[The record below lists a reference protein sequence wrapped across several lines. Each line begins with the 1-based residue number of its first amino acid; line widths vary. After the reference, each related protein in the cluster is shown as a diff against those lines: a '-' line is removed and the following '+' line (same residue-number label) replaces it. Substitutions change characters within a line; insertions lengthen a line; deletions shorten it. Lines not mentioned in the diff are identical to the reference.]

1 MALIAWY
8 PLNGDT
14 KDYSGNNNHIVSGTY
29 TEDVKGKIGKC
40 FVAGGTFE
48 TVLKT
53 PITTNKLSD
62 NVTISFWIFNT
73 RQAGSISIFGNK
85 GNDSN
90 TSASS
95 PERTFN
101 YYLYPTPTDFHYSC
115 SKYGGVLEDV
125 VPYNQWTHITT
136 VQTSKQF
143 IIYINGIKKRTVT
156 ISSPTPKNDYALYIG
171 GGDNSNSSC
180 KFNDVRI
187 YNEALSAKQIK
198 EIAQAK
204 ICHYTFNEELY
215 ENTTNLYDNKNKLSI
230 VNAVVE
236 WENTHAL
243 KCEIAANTKYAGLNF
258 NSNLILE
265 PLTTYT
271 LSYKLKKVAGQLLQ
285 IRGHVEQTNFE
296 ILHTTINGKEFSNYS
311 YYTGIDLTDSFDT
324 YEIVI
329 VFNTKEDITSLNK
342 MYIQPNAIK
351 DEYVKVR
358 IWDIQVEKKDH
369 ATPFTTNSRS
379 QVLKDIS
386 GYGYDMTTYNQY
398 SPIWNKDDSSNKI
411 KNYSTLTKKDS
422 YSNLNFK
429 YKYPDAFTFSCW
441 VRTTDNE
448 AFCLVGFPSG
458 NNTFVSL
465 AINNYG
471 RISLHSYLSTPDTN
485 GDKWY
490 AGSTTAINDGEWHF
504 VAATYDG
511 TTAKSYI
518 DGKYEASSTVTF
530 DFERQAIYDLT
541 INMRSP
547 DSNWGD
553 YEIRRYEG
561 DISDVRVYATA
572 LSAEDIKLLY
582 QPEISIDKTNV
593 IRCSEINEREMTY
606 PESIEIVSR
615 GYGTNQD
622 TYKVSIGDRFITKET
637 AVGWCVTTI
646 DIDNNITHKTFRTHG
661 DNPVFLTL
669 KQYVESIPA
678 TSTILLSTF
687 DQPSA
692 GEGASSNN
700 NCMTW
705 INYLRGIGATK
716 IDGTLVYRAAYS
728 AIIQENKIIA
738 EAVDNSGDNSN
749 ATLNTVVNLKLNK
762 KGFSKDASITYN
774 EFNEIPNIESG
785 VHNLKLGNEILPV
798 LIDMDNDEG
807 RWARVFYHNCKSG
820 TVLFSSANSY
830 AEAKETNINAPT
842 TSDKYSIL
850 SKLESFRPNT
860 NSSFEFKLKY
870 PTDTDGGLNKW
881 TMKHYSN
888 VTLASAETYPLLS
901 DIEGL
906 TPTSETII
914 EDTNNFIPSLV
925 GDYYIR
931 HYKTKVYSS
940 IAKNINFQIKSDDG
954 VTCYVNNNIAFQK
967 KTSTFNDVKI
977 SLNKGWNILE
987 FLYYENAGQDY
998 LTLNQKISEL
1008 VDILDYNGTYNDSN
1022 IWKQTS
1028 NPTYE
1033 KIAGYTPVKINWTS
1047 NFWGGLEWTNGSTT
1061 LIDGSVNH
1069 GNWYY
1074 AIGVSTKHG
1083 DGMPSSADIM
1093 KNTSTPNDVE
1103 LWVRINNYD
1112 LFADNLIENVSIS
1125 RNGILTAKE
1134 FREIY

>member
-1 MALIAWY
+1 MSLIAWY
-8 PLNGDT
+8 PLNGDA

-73 RQAGSISIFGNK
+73 RQTGSISIFGNK

-115 SKYGGVLEDV
+115 SRYSGVLEDV

-258 NSNLILE
+258 NSNLTLE

-271 LSYKLKKVAGQLLQ
+271 LSYKFKKVAGKLLQ

-369 ATPFTTNSRS
+369 ATPFTTSSRS

-398 SPIWNKDDSSNKI
+398 SPVWNKDDSSNKI

-465 AINNYG
+465 AINNHG

-511 TTAKSYI
+511 TTVKSYI
-518 DGKYEASSTVTF
+518 NGKYEASSTVTF

-553 YEIRRYEG
+553 YETRRYEG

-572 LSAEDIKLLY
+572 LSTEDIKLLY

-593 IRCSEINEREMTY
+593 IRCSEINEER
-606 PESIEIVSR
+606 IENR
-615 GYGTNQD
+615 
-622 TYKVSIGDRFITKET
+622 
-637 AVGWCVTTI
+637 
-646 DIDNNITHKTFRTHG
+646 
-661 DNPVFLTL
+661 
-669 KQYVESIPA
+669 
-678 TSTILLSTF
+678 
-687 DQPSA
+687 
-692 GEGASSNN
+692 
-700 NCMTW
+700 
-705 INYLRGIGATK
+705 
-716 IDGTLVYRAAYS
+716 
-728 AIIQENKIIA
+728 
-738 EAVDNSGDNSN
+738 
-749 ATLNTVVNLKLNK
+749 
-762 KGFSKDASITYN
+762 KGFNKDASITYN

-785 VHNLKLGNEILPV
+785 VYNLKLGDQILPV

-820 TVLFSSANSY
+820 TVLFSSENSF
-830 AEAKETNINAPT
+830 AEAKETNTNAPT

-850 SKLESFRPNT
+850 SKLESFRPNI
-860 NSSFEFKLKY
+860 NSPFEFRIKY
-870 PTDTDGGLNKW
+870 PTDT
-881 TMKHYSN
+881 
-888 VTLASAETYPLLS
+888 
-901 DIEGL
+901 
-906 TPTSETII
+906 
-914 EDTNNFIPSLV
+914 
-925 GDYYIR
+925 
-931 HYKTKVYSS
+931 
-940 IAKNINFQIKSDDG
+940 
-954 VTCYVNNNIAFQK
+954 
-967 KTSTFNDVKI
+967 
-977 SLNKGWNILE
+977 
-987 FLYYENAGQDY
+987 
-998 LTLNQKISEL
+998 
-1008 VDILDYNGTYNDSN
+1008 NDSN

-1033 KIAGYTPVKINWTS
+1033 KIAGYTPVKINWTY

-1069 GNWYY
+1069 GDWYY
-1074 AIGVSTKHG
+1074 AIGVRTKHR

-1093 KNTSTPNDVE
+1093 KNASTPNDVE

-1125 RNGILTAKE
+1125 RNGVLTAKE

>member
-1 MALIAWY
+1 MSLIAWY

-53 PITTNKLSD
+53 PITTNKLND

-73 RQAGSISIFGNK
+73 RQAGSIAIFGNK

-95 PERTFN
+95 PKRTFN

-115 SKYGGVLEDV
+115 SKYSGVLEDV

-136 VQTSKQF
+136 VQTDKQF

-156 ISSPTPKNDYALYIG
+156 ISSPTPKNDYTLYIG

-258 NSNLILE
+258 NSNLTLE

-271 LSYKLKKVAGQLLQ
+271 LSYKFKKVAGKLLQ

-324 YEIVI
+324 HEIII

-369 ATPFTTNSRS
+369 ATPFTTSSRS

-398 SPIWNKDDSSNKI
+398 SPVWNKDDSSNRI

-471 RISLHSYLSTPDTN
+471 RISLHSCLSTPDTN

-547 DSNWGD
+547 DSNWGN
-553 YEIRRYEG
+553 YETRRYEG

-593 IRCSEINEREMTY
+593 IRCSKINEER
-606 PESIEIVSR
+606 IENR
-615 GYGTNQD
+615 
-622 TYKVSIGDRFITKET
+622 
-637 AVGWCVTTI
+637 
-646 DIDNNITHKTFRTHG
+646 
-661 DNPVFLTL
+661 
-669 KQYVESIPA
+669 
-678 TSTILLSTF
+678 
-687 DQPSA
+687 
-692 GEGASSNN
+692 
-700 NCMTW
+700 
-705 INYLRGIGATK
+705 
-716 IDGTLVYRAAYS
+716 
-728 AIIQENKIIA
+728 
-738 EAVDNSGDNSN
+738 
-749 ATLNTVVNLKLNK
+749 
-762 KGFSKDASITYN
+762 KGFNKDASITYN

-785 VHNLKLGNEILPV
+785 VYNLKLGNEILPV
-798 LIDMDNDEG
+798 LIDMDNDGG

-820 TVLFSSANSY
+820 TVLFSSENSF

-860 NSSFEFKLKY
+860 NSPFEFRIKY
-870 PTDTDGGLNKW
+870 PTDTDSGLNKW

-906 TPTSETII
+906 TPTSETIV

-977 SLNKGWNILE
+977 SLNKGWNTLE

-998 LTLNQKISEL
+998 LILNQKISEL

-1047 NFWGGLEWTNGSTT
+1047 NFWGGLEWTNGSIT

-1074 AIGVSTKHG
+1074 AIGVSTKHK

-1093 KNTSTPNDVE
+1093 KNSSTPNDVE

-1125 RNGILTAKE
+1125 RNGVLTAKE

>member
-8 PLNGDT
+8 PLNGDI
-14 KDYSGNNNHIVSGTY
+14 KDYSGNAYNLTNNGATNNAS
-29 TEDVKGKIGKC
+29 GKIGSCYEFDKTLSANMTCENLKC
-40 FVAGGTFE
+40 SNMQNEFTVSAWFKSTQTHEYATIVSLGNSAITIDCQNGTNIRAFIYLKATGSPIVLNSPCLKDKWTHVTYKLE
-48 TVLKT
+48 NEYLYLYVNGVLKSKIAAKGV
-53 PITTNKLSD
+53 PRINNSD
-62 NVTISFWIFNT
+62 NVYLGI
-73 RQAGSISIFGNK
+73 RAY
-85 GNDSN
+85 DS
-90 TSASS
+90 S
-95 PERTFN
+95 
-101 YYLYPTPTDFHYSC
+101 YYFQGCL
-115 SKYGGVLEDV
+115 
-125 VPYNQWTHITT
+125 
-136 VQTSKQF
+136 
-143 IIYINGIKKRTVT
+143 
-156 ISSPTPKNDYALYIG
+156 
-171 GGDNSNSSC
+171 
-180 KFNDVRI
+180 NDVRI

-258 NSNLILE
+258 NSNLTLE

-271 LSYKLKKVAGQLLQ
+271 LSYKFKKVAGKLLQ

-342 MYIQPNAIK
+342 MYVQPNAMK

-358 IWDIQVEKKDH
+358 VWDIQVEKKDH
-369 ATPFTTNSRS
+369 ATPFTPNSRS

-398 SPIWNKDDSSNKI
+398 SPVWNKDDSSNRI

-441 VRTTDNE
+441 VRTTDSYS
-448 AFCLVGFPSG
+448 FCLIGFPHG
-458 NNTFVSL
+458 NNTAISL
-465 AINNYG
+465 AINSG
-471 RISLHSYLSTPDTN
+471 GKISLHSYYSTPDAN
-485 GDKWY
+485 ADKWY
-490 AGSTTAINDGEWHF
+490 ANSNTSINDGEWHL
-504 VAATYDG
+504 ATITYDG
-511 TTAKSYI
+511 TTVKSYI
-518 DGKYEASSTVTF
+518 DGKYETSSIVTF
-530 DFERQAIYDLT
+530 DFERQAIYHLA
-541 INMRSP
+541 INMRDP
-547 DSNWGD
+547 DSNWND
-553 YEIRRYEG
+553 YETRRYEG

-582 QPEISIDKTNV
+582 QPEINIDKTNV
-593 IRCSEINEREMTY
+593 IRCSEINEER
-606 PESIEIVSR
+606 IE
-615 GYGTNQD
+615 
-622 TYKVSIGDRFITKET
+622 
-637 AVGWCVTTI
+637 
-646 DIDNNITHKTFRTHG
+646 
-661 DNPVFLTL
+661 
-669 KQYVESIPA
+669 
-678 TSTILLSTF
+678 
-687 DQPSA
+687 
-692 GEGASSNN
+692 
-700 NCMTW
+700 
-705 INYLRGIGATK
+705 
-716 IDGTLVYRAAYS
+716 
-728 AIIQENKIIA
+728 
-738 EAVDNSGDNSN
+738 
-749 ATLNTVVNLKLNK
+749 NK
-762 KGFSKDASITYN
+762 KGFNKDASITYN

-785 VHNLKLGNEILPV
+785 VYNLKLGNEILPV

-830 AEAKETNINAPT
+830 AEAKETNTNIPT
-842 TSDKYSIL
+842 SSDKYSIL

-860 NSSFEFKLKY
+860 NSPFEFRIKY
-870 PTDTDGGLNKW
+870 PTDTDNGLNKW

-888 VTLASAETYPLLS
+888 ITLASAETYPLLS

-906 TPTSETII
+906 TPTSETIV

-967 KTSTFNDVKI
+967 KTSVFNDVKI
-977 SLNKGWNILE
+977 SLNKGWNTLE

-1033 KIAGYTPVKINWTS
+1033 KVTGYTPVKINWTS

-1069 GNWYY
+1069 GNWFY
-1074 AIGVSTKHG
+1074 AIGVSTKHV

-1093 KNTSTPNDVE
+1093 KNASTPNDVE

-1125 RNGILTAKE
+1125 RNGVLTAKE

>member
-14 KDYSGNNNHIVSGTY
+14 KDYSGNNLHLTNNEATV
-29 TEDVKGKIGKC
+29 DVNGKIGSC
-40 FVAGGTFE
+40 Y
-48 TVLKT
+48 L
-53 PITTNKLSD
+53 TNQSNKQYL
-62 NVTISFWIFNT
+62 NVTS
-73 RQAGSISIFGNK
+73 SIITDALSN
-85 GNDSN
+85 GNDFTVCFWQKVDSCQYAVMNISCGN
-90 TSASS
+90 TSATDRMLHIGMRSANVVSMGFYGDDLNGTFSFS
-95 PERTFN
+95 PDKW
-101 YYLYPTPTDFHYSC
+101 Y
-115 SKYGGVLEDV
+115 
-125 VPYNQWTHITT
+125 HITA
-136 VQTSKQF
+136 VYEKGYQK
-143 IIYINGIKKRTVT
+143 IYVNGKLINSRKSTNYLIVNGKF
-156 ISSPTPKNDYALYIG
+156 NIG
-171 GGDNSNSSC
+171 SYSNTTTTA
-180 KFNDVRI
+180 FYNDVRI

-243 KCEIAANTKYAGLNF
+243 KCEIAANTKYTGLNF
-258 NSNLILE
+258 NSNLTLE

-271 LSYKLKKVAGQLLQ
+271 LSYKFKKVAGKLLQ
-285 IRGHVEQTNFE
+285 IRGHVEPTSFE
-296 ILHTTINGKEFSNYS
+296 VIHTTINGKKYNNSSYS
-311 YYTGIDLTDSFDT
+311 TGIDITDSFDT
-324 YEIVI
+324 YEIII
-329 VFNTKEDITSLNK
+329 VFNTKENITSMDK

-369 ATPFTTNSRS
+369 ATPFTTSSRS

-398 SPIWNKDDSSNKI
+398 SPVWNKDDSSNKI

-465 AINNYG
+465 AINNHG
-471 RISLHSYLSTPDTN
+471 RISLHSCLSTPDIN

-530 DFERQAIYDLT
+530 DFKRQTISDLA
-541 INMRSP
+541 INMLSP

-553 YEIRRYEG
+553 YETRRYEG

-593 IRCSEINEREMTY
+593 IRCSEINEER
-606 PESIEIVSR
+606 
-615 GYGTNQD
+615 
-622 TYKVSIGDRFITKET
+622 
-637 AVGWCVTTI
+637 
-646 DIDNNITHKTFRTHG
+646 
-661 DNPVFLTL
+661 
-669 KQYVESIPA
+669 
-678 TSTILLSTF
+678 
-687 DQPSA
+687 
-692 GEGASSNN
+692 
-700 NCMTW
+700 
-705 INYLRGIGATK
+705 
-716 IDGTLVYRAAYS
+716 
-728 AIIQENKIIA
+728 IQ
-738 EAVDNSGDNSN
+738 
-749 ATLNTVVNLKLNK
+749 NK

-785 VHNLKLGNEILPV
+785 IHNLKLGNQILPV
-798 LIDMDNDEG
+798 LIDMDNDGG

-820 TVLFSSANSY
+820 TVLFSSENSF
-830 AEAKETNINAPT
+830 AEAKETNTNAPT

-870 PTDTDGGLNKW
+870 PTDT
-881 TMKHYSN
+881 
-888 VTLASAETYPLLS
+888 
-901 DIEGL
+901 
-906 TPTSETII
+906 
-914 EDTNNFIPSLV
+914 
-925 GDYYIR
+925 
-931 HYKTKVYSS
+931 
-940 IAKNINFQIKSDDG
+940 
-954 VTCYVNNNIAFQK
+954 
-967 KTSTFNDVKI
+967 
-977 SLNKGWNILE
+977 
-987 FLYYENAGQDY
+987 
-998 LTLNQKISEL
+998 
-1008 VDILDYNGTYNDSN
+1008 NGSN

-1028 NPTYE
+1028 NPTHQKVTGYKPI
-1033 KIAGYTPVKINWTS
+1033 KIDWTHEY
-1047 NFWGGLEWTNGSTT
+1047 WGGLEYCGHSSA
-1061 LIDGSVNH
+1061 LIDGSVNIIY
-1069 GNWYY
+1069 WFY
-1074 AIGVSTKHG
+1074 AIGVSTKHW
-1083 DGMPSSADIM
+1083 DGIPSCTNVNNNG
-1093 KNTSTPNDVE
+1093 NTANDVE

-1125 RNGILTAKE
+1125 RNGVLTAKE

>member
-1 MALIAWY
+1 MSLIAWY

-14 KDYSGNNNHIVSGTY
+14 KDYSGNNFHLTNNEATV
-29 TEDVKGKIGKC
+29 DVNGKIGSC
-40 FVAGGTFE
+40 Y
-48 TVLKT
+48 L
-53 PITTNKLSD
+53 TNQSNKQYL
-62 NVTISFWIFNT
+62 NVTS
-73 RQAGSISIFGNK
+73 SIITDALSN
-85 GNDSN
+85 GNDFTVCFWQKVDSCRYAVMNISCGN
-90 TSASS
+90 TSATDRMLHIGMRSANVVSMGFYGDDLNGTFSFS
-95 PERTFN
+95 PN
-101 YYLYPTPTDFHYSC
+101 KWY
-115 SKYGGVLEDV
+115 
-125 VPYNQWTHITT
+125 HITA
-136 VQTSKQF
+136 VYEKGYQK
-143 IIYINGIKKRTVT
+143 IYVNGKLINSRKSTNYLIVNGIF
-156 ISSPTPKNDYALYIG
+156 NIG
-171 GGDNSNSSC
+171 SYSNTTTTA
-180 KFNDVRI
+180 FYNDVRI
-187 YNEALSAKQIK
+187 YNEALTTKQIK

-230 VNAVVE
+230 TNAVVE

-243 KCEIAANTKYAGLNF
+243 KYEKAANIRYAGLNF
-258 NSNLILE
+258 NSNLTLE

-271 LSYKLKKVAGQLLQ
+271 LSYKFKKVAGELLQ
-285 IRGHVEQTNFE
+285 IRGHVEQTNFKV
-296 ILHTTINGKEFSNYS
+296 LHTTINGKQFDVYS
-311 YYTGIDLTDSFDT
+311 YSVGIDLIDSFDT

-329 VFNTKEDITSLNK
+329 VFNTKENITSMDR

-369 ATPFTTNSRS
+369 ATPFTTSSRS

-398 SPIWNKDDSSNKI
+398 SPGWNKDDSSNRI

-429 YKYPDAFTFSCW
+429 YKHPDAFTFSCW

-448 AFCLVGFPSG
+448 AFCLVGFPSE

-465 AINNYG
+465 AISNYG
-471 RISLHSYLSTPDTN
+471 RISLHSYFSTPNTI

-490 AGSTTAINDGEWHF
+490 AGSTTAINNGEWHF
-504 VAATYDG
+504 VAVTYDG

-553 YEIRRYEG
+553 FESRRYEG

-582 QPEISIDKTNV
+582 QPEISIDKANV

-669 KQYVESIPA
+669 KQYVESMPA

-762 KGFSKDASITYN
+762 NGFNKNASITYN

-785 VHNLKLGNEILPV
+785 IHNLILGNEILPV
-798 LIDMDNDEG
+798 LIDMDNNEG

-820 TVLFSSANSY
+820 TVLFSSENSF
-830 AEAKETNINAPT
+830 AEAKETNTNAPT

-860 NSSFEFKLKY
+860 NSPFEFRIKY
-870 PTDTDGGLNKW
+870 PTDTDSGLNKW

-888 VTLASAETYPLLS
+888 VTLASSGTYPLLS

-914 EDTNNFIPSLV
+914 EDTNNLLSERIADF
-925 GDYYIR
+925 YIR
-931 HYKTKVYSS
+931 HYKTKVYCSV
-940 IAKNINFQIKSDDG
+940 AKTVTLKLQSDDTI
-954 VTCYVNNNIAFQK
+954 TCYINNTIAFK
-967 KTSTFNDVKI
+967 YTNWNAFGDVTMKF
-977 SLNKGWNILE
+977 NKGWNTLE
-987 FLYYENAGQDY
+987 LLYYEHTGGEIIIFND
-998 LTLNQKISEL
+998 KISNH
-1008 VDILDYNGTYNDSN
+1008 VDILDYNGTYNNSN

-1033 KIAGYTPVKINWTS
+1033 KVTGYTPVKINWTS
-1047 NFWGGLEWTNGSTT
+1047 DYWGGLEYSGHSSA
-1061 LIDGSVNH
+1061 LIDGSVNITY
-1069 GNWYY
+1069 WLY
-1074 AIGVSTKHG
+1074 AIGAASKHVDGIPSCTNVNNNGST
-1083 DGMPSSADIM
+1083 A
-1093 KNTSTPNDVE
+1093 NDVE

-1125 RNGILTAKE
+1125 RNGVLTAKE